1 MANMNYFSGVVKI
14 LETPKPKILSNK
26 QTVIQCRVQLPQVR
40 GNRVVKLNVW
50 GWFAKNTTNT
60 ISNYKVNDYILV
72 EGYISLRSFSV
83 NQSFSKM
90 PKKIEISATK
100 VYPFILNNSG

>member
-1 MANMNYFSGVVKI
+1 MPNINYFSGVVKI
-14 LETPKPKILSNK
+14 LETPKQKILNKK

-40 GNRVVKLNVW
+40 GNRVVKLNIW
-50 GWFAKNTTNT
+50 GWSAKNT

-72 EGYISLRSFSV
+72 EGYMSLRSYSA
-83 NQSFSKM
+83 NPSFSKV

-100 VYPFILNNSG
+100 VYPFILNKSG